1 MGKKE
6 KRSGSGSQGEV
17 VTRQAEDGS
26 FEIIVTDEEGNTSTE
41 TMATRKA
48 GTGAPGP
55 QKSRKVLVVG
65 GVAGAVCIVAVGLVF
80 ALGSGDNDGPAT
92 DAVFEQAPAFQPY
105 GGGSARVEEPEESD
119 QGSTIQARAAIIQK
133 DDDSDE
139 DEVEEPP
146 VVDDWRLRENDI
158 TREAPDGVRVVEDS
172 RGEPMSRREAQIR
185 AEKELDAMENSE
197 HDFER
202 RLRRRDTALNS
213 RVFQPGADGNIEI
226 APGVKMDDAVRSRV
240 EQRLQQ
246 RPQMR
251 QQLVEEDGDYGA
263 YYDDEYYED
272 DEYYDDGDGE
282 YYDDEI
288 WED

>member
-6 KRSGSGSQGEV
+6 KRSGSGAHGEV

-26 FEIIVTDEEGNTSTE
+26 FEIIVTDEDGNTSAT
-41 TMATRKA
+41 TAATRKA
-48 GTGAPGP
+48 GSGAPGP
-55 QKSRKVLVVG
+55 QKSRKLLVA
-65 GVAGAVCIVAVGLVF
+65 GVMAGAVCIVAVGLVF
-80 ALGSGDNDGPAT
+80 ALGSGDDGST
-92 DAVFEQAPAFQPY
+92 TEEVFEEAPAFQPY
-105 GGGSARVEEPEESD
+105 AGGSARAEEPEDSN
-119 QGSTIQARAAIIQK
+119 QGSTIQARAAIIHK

-146 VVDDWRLRENDI
+146 AVDDWRLREHDI
-158 TREAPDGVRVVEDS
+158 TRENPDGVRVVEDS

-185 AEKELDAMENSE
+185 AEKELDAMENSD

-226 APGVKMDDAVRSRV
+226 APGVKMEDAVRSRV

-251 QQLVEEDGDYGA
+251 QQLVEENSDYGA
-263 YYDDEYYED
+263 YYEDEYYED